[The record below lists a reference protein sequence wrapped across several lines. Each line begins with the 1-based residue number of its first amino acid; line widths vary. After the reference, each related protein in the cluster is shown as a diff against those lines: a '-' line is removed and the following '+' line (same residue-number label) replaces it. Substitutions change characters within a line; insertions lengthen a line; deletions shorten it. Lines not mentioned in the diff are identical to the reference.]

1 MARRMYI
8 AKYTQWC
15 FTKEDFMKR
24 LIAAALCLVVLC
36 IAVSAMA
43 QERGSK
49 DEAVAMVKKAVA
61 AIKADGKD
69 KAFAVINA
77 PGGPF
82 HDRDLYVVV
91 YDLSG
96 KCLAHGA
103 NPKQIGKDLLELR
116 DPDGKFFVKERVEM
130 AKTQP
135 SFWQDYK
142 FLNPV
147 TRQIEPKSMYLE
159 KVDDILVG
167 CGIYKP

>member
-1 MARRMYI
+1 
-8 AKYTQWC
+8 
-15 FTKEDFMKR
+15 MKR
-24 LIAAALCLVVLC
+24 LLVVALCFAVLGF
-36 IAVSAMA
+36 AATAMA
-43 QERGSK
+43 EERGSK

-69 KAFAVINA
+69 QTFAVINA
-77 PGGPF
+77 PGGPY

-159 KVDDILVG
+159 KVDDMLVG
-167 CGIYKP
+167 CGIYKPA

>member
-1 MARRMYI
+1 MRKFSGVLDVEEQKEMLAFARLLADASAGVIRHYYR
-8 AKYTQWC
+8 AGYTV
-15 FTKEDFMKR
+15 E
-24 LIAAALCLVVLC
+24 V
-36 IAVSAMA
+36 
-43 QERGSK
+43 
-49 DEAVAMVKKAVA
+49 
-61 AIKADGKD
+61 KADGKD
-69 KAFAVINA
+69 QTFAVINA
-77 PGGPF
+77 PGGPY

-159 KVDDILVG
+159 KVDDMLVG
-167 CGIYKP
+167 CGVYKPS